1 MIHSPRP
8 SLTIT
13 NLSVQATSHTSSWIL
28 TSRQS
33 WPQGLPPPVAQARL
47 ARVVVAEVS
56 AAVMAS
62 KSGARA
68 AAASFCW
75 AVVGLSWTAVVVASM
90 VGLYG

>member
-1 MIHSPRP
+1 M
-8 SLTIT
+8 
-13 NLSVQATSHTSSWIL
+13 
-28 TSRQS
+28 
-33 WPQGLPPPVAQARL
+33 